1 MNYSCSFFIIEIY
14 NESHQMRI
22 FHFTQFFDS
31 VFNGRNYRHY
41 FFQLLRHNK
50 TPIEYISIYFRF
62 SFFSLLSPFSHAIHS
77 SITGGPLGLF
87 IIFPEPIFGP
97 PFTASNCDIKRR
109 TICWTPNTNRIHV
122 QRWSKCTVLS
132 AFCSLKDSRIVE
144 GNYQHHSYFIR
155 FNCYWPL
162 TRLCNN
168 CLCFFFMS
176 WLGKRFG
183 RDD

>member
-1 MNYSCSFFIIEIY
+1 MNYSCSFFYYWDLQRKSSNADFPFHAILWFCIQWSQLQTLFLSTFKAQQ
-14 NESHQMRI
+14 NTNRI
-22 FHFTQFFDS
+22 HFNLFPFLI
-31 VFNGRNYRHY
+31 F
-41 FFQLLRHNK
+41 
-50 TPIEYISIYFRF
+50 F
-62 SFFSLLSPFSHAIHS
+62 SFSPFSHAIHS

-132 AFCSLKDSRIVE
+132 AFCSLEDSRIVE
-144 GNYQHHSYFIR
+144 GNYQHHSYCIR

-168 CLCFFFMS
+168 CLCFFFHVVI
-176 WLGKRFG
+176 R
-183 RDD
+183 